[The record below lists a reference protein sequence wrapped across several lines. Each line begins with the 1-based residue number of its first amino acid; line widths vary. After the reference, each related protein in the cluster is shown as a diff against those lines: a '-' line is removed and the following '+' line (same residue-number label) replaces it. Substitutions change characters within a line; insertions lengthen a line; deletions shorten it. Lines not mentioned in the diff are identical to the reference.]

1 MVMRLRPARSVIAR
15 SAESADMD
23 IEGNLRAV
31 ERRIAQAAHR
41 AGRAPGE
48 VTIVAVTKE
57 VAPQAIEAAL
67 NAGIRHIGENRVQE
81 AVEKIRLLSALE
93 LQPTWHMVGHLQTN
107 KVKTAVEIFDIIHSI
122 DSLRLAQ
129 LVNQRAEKSLRILL
143 QVNISG
149 EETKGGFAVAELPR
163 ALDEV
168 ARLPR
173 LEVKGLMTIAPLVE
187 DAEEVRPIFRRLRE
201 LRDSLGLEHLS
212 MGMTDDFEVAVEE
225 GATIVRIGRA
235 IFGK

>member
-1 MVMRLRPARSVIAR
+1 
-15 SAESADMD
+15 MD
-23 IEGNLRAV
+23 IERNLKEV
-31 ERRIAQAAHR
+31 EGRIAQAAQR
-41 AGRAPGE
+41 VGRSPDE
-48 VTIVAVTKE
+48 VTIVAVTKQ
-57 VAPQAIEAAL
+57 VAPQAIEAAIK
-67 NAGIRHIGENRVQE
+67 AGIRHIGENRVQE
-81 AVEKIRLLSALE
+81 ANEKIRLLSALE
-93 LQPTWHMVGHLQTN
+93 LYPTWHMVGHLQTN

-129 LVNQRAEKSLRILL
+129 LVSQRADKTLPVLL

-149 EETKGGFAVAELPR
+149 EETKSGFSVAELPK

-173 LEVKGLMTIAPLVE
+173 LEVKGLMTIAPLVQ

-212 MGMTDDFEVAVEE
+212 MGMSNDFEVAVEE

-235 IFGK
+235 IFGERG